1 MGDTLYYKKITLE
14 LIVPA
19 DEAGGVICE
28 LGLALDGM
36 EERYTLFGG
45 GTESVLIE
53 HSGVR
58 RKTALSHTVA
68 AGKTAFAAVNIAR
81 ERVTSVLHLVI

>member
-1 MGDTLYYKKITLE
+1 MLYKKINLE
-14 LIVPA
+14 VIVPA

-45 GTESVLIE
+45 GTETLLIE

-58 RKTALSHTVA
+58 RKTALSHTMS
-68 AGKTAFAAVNIAR
+68 AGKTAIGAAKAAHR
-81 ERVTSVLHLVI
+81 HVTAALHLVV

>member
-1 MGDTLYYKKITLE
+1 MLYKKINLE

-19 DEAGGVICE
+19 DEADAVISD
-28 LGLALDGM
+28 LNTALDRM
-36 EERYTLFGG
+36 EERHTLYGG

-53 HSGVR
+53 HSGAR

-68 AGKTAFAAVNIAR
+68 AGKTAVAAVKSAR
-81 ERVTSVLHLVI
+81 GHVTSALHRVI

>member
-1 MGDTLYYKKITLE
+1 MLYKKINLE

-28 LGLALDGM
+28 LDLALDRM

-45 GTESVLIE
+45 GTETVLID
-53 HSGVR
+53 HSGSR
-58 RKTALSHTVA
+58 RKTALSHTLA
-68 AGKTAFAAVNIAR
+68 AGKTAVAAVKTAR
-81 ERVTSVLHLVI
+81 DRVTSAMHLVT

>member
-1 MGDTLYYKKITLE
+1 MFYKKITLE

-36 EERYTLFGG
+36 EERYNLFGG
-45 GTESVLIE
+45 GTEILLIE

-68 AGKTAFAAVNIAR
+68 AGKTADAAVKMAR
-81 ERVTSVLHLVI
+81 ERVTTALHLVI

>member
-1 MGDTLYYKKITLE
+1 MLYKKINLE

-36 EERYTLFGG
+36 EDRYTLFGG
-45 GTESVLIE
+45 GTDTLLIE

-58 RKTALSHTVA
+58 RRSALSHTLA
-68 AGKTAFAAVNIAR
+68 AGKTAVGAVKMAR
-81 ERVTSVLHLVI
+81 DRVSSALHLVI

>member
-1 MGDTLYYKKITLE
+1 MLYKKITLE

-45 GTESVLIE
+45 GTETLLIE

-58 RKTALSHTVA
+58 RKSALLHTVA
-68 AGKTAFAAVNIAR
+68 AGKTAFAAVKMAR
-81 ERVTSVLHLVI
+81 ERVTTALHLVI